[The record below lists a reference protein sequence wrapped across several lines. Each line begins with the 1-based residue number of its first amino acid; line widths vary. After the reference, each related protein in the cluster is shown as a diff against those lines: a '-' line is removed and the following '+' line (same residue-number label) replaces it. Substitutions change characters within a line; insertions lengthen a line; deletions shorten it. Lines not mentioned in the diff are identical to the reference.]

1 MTGTRSS
8 ISQLVELEPEIEQKL
23 RAIHRRQRQ
32 DREKKN
38 QQGEEEMDLVP
49 NETMGDLDIST
60 IPTSPSNIVLLAATS
75 LTKVQNKF
83 LEKFF
88 FTQITNALRD
98 KIMQFSQ
105 QADESFSEAWEQFNN
120 ILIQCPHHS
129 LPILVLMRIFDKALT
144 ISSKAAVNNY
154 AGGSTECQT
163 LFHMIEIETQHYDAT
178 EKKINLEDTLTQLTM
193 STTQFMIETK
203 TQLQNQSASIQN
215 LEVQVG
221 QIANILRGGNQGVL
235 PSQPEINPK
244 IQEHVKAITLRN
256 GRPIKTAV
264 DLDVQKHHQ
273 QLRNT
278 EKAYENSLSTAGS
291 PQLAAVSSTEN
302 STKTM
307 QSASTNLTPKSYV
320 PPISFPQRLKK
331 NNKDVQLSKFL
342 EIYKKLQITIPF
354 SELEQMLNYG
364 KFLKEILA
372 KRIGLRE
379 IKKTTI
385 SLQMTDRSLTYP
397 HGILEDVLV
406 KVDRFI
412 FPADFI
418 VLYMEE
424 DVDTSIILS
433 RPFLITGRMIIDIE
447 KEAVDHVVQRQFIAD
462 YPIDPLKASLV
473 HEIEVG
479 EEPHMLEMM
488 NSLETKAIPSTIAS
502 PALTLKRYLKAN
514 FNQQMETF
522 ALHDPG

>member
-1 MTGTRSS
+1 
-8 ISQLVELEPEIEQKL
+8 
-23 RAIHRRQRQ
+23 
-32 DREKKN
+32 
-38 QQGEEEMDLVP
+38 
-49 NETMGDLDIST
+49 
-60 IPTSPSNIVLLAATS
+60 
-75 LTKVQNKF
+75 
-83 LEKFF
+83 
-88 FTQITNALRD
+88 
-98 KIMQFSQ
+98 
-105 QADESFSEAWEQFNN
+105 
-120 ILIQCPHHS
+120 
-129 LPILVLMRIFDKALT
+129 
-144 ISSKAAVNNY
+144 
-154 AGGSTECQT
+154 
-163 LFHMIEIETQHYDAT
+163 
-178 EKKINLEDTLTQLTM
+178 
-193 STTQFMIETK
+193 MIETK

-302 STKTM
+302 STKTV

-320 PPISFPQRLKK
+320 LPISFPQRLKK

-364 KFLKEILA
+364 KFLKEILGKNRRLEDTEMVKLTEECSA
-372 KRIGLRE
+372 
-379 IKKTTI
+379 
-385 SLQMTDRSLTYP
+385 MTDRSLTYP